1 MNEYTIDANGVTLNG
16 GRTWQDADHLN
27 VRTESGTTNF
37 HAEAKCAAL
46 PAPPECSPIMVSAAS
61 RIGESFIPWSDLGID
76 PASCI
81 EWVQFSRANYHFG
94 EAGEDPLCLTIPE
107 PEPEPEKPLGYIPE
121 VSKDCDGATW
131 SHPATTTGVGAPA
144 RYEISIDGGP
154 KVAYTPGEVVSIP
167 WGEDAT
173 QAVVSLFGYYDSGF
187 WHQIGQS
194 RISNTETCEVV
205 PPVDPPVEPP
215 ITPEPPVAPPV
226 DTPSTEVV
234 VPVSKPE
241 QLAETGGVDPLGM
254 ILAAVVLVAGGA
266 ALLRKAV
273 AR

>member
-94 EAGEDPLCLTIPE
+94 EAGEDPICLTVVDEE
-107 PEPEPEKPLGYIPE
+107 PPAEEEEPP
-121 VSKDCDGATW
+121 V
-131 SHPATTTGVGAPA
+131 
-144 RYEISIDGGP
+144 
-154 KVAYTPGEVVSIP
+154 
-167 WGEDAT
+167 
-173 QAVVSLFGYYDSGF
+173 
-187 WHQIGQS
+187 
-194 RISNTETCEVV
+194 TEE
-205 PPVDPPVEPP
+205 PPVDTPPILEPP
-215 ITPEPPVAPPV
+215 FECPPGKAPGWLDADGNPTSCVDDNPTPGKPKDELPPPV

-241 QLAETGGVDPLGM
+241 QLAETGGVEPLGM